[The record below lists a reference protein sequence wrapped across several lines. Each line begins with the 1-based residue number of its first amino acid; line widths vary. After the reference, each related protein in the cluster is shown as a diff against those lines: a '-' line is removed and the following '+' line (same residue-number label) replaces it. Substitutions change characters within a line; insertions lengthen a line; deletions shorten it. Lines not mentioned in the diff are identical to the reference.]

1 VDWIVPFLVACGA
14 AAAVAYLVN
23 RWLIALIPAVVGIPL
38 AWLLL
43 GTCEVGPDSFATDC
57 DAHSIALAYWT
68 FLGAAASLAMLLA
81 IGLRRWRGSAARR
94 RGRPVGGP
102 GPHL

>member
-1 VDWIVPFLVACGA
+1 VEWIGPFLVTCA
-14 AAAVAYLVN
+14 AAGAIAYLVN
-23 RWLIALIPAVVGIPL
+23 RWLVALIPAVVGIPL

-81 IGLRRWRGSAARR
+81 IGFRRWRDSAARR
-94 RGRPVGGP
+94 GSGPVSGP
-102 GPHL
+102 GSHL